1 MNASP
6 TSATPALEPGEKLIA
21 RFAPDRRK
29 YWRDHG
35 IMALVLMAVAGLF
48 LWLIGSPYPAIGSLG
63 AILAVGV
70 RAAYLA
76 SETLNMRWTLTD
88 RRLILPGGQRSIL
101 LSGMAQIRILLGDV
115 QVITVSG
122 DKHLLKHMADSPETV
137 RAITTARD
145 RRAKRRAD

>member
-1 MNASP
+1 MTALSP
-6 TSATPALEPGEKLIA
+6 SDPPILETGEKLLA

-35 IMALVLMAVAGLF
+35 IMAVALMAVAGLF

-76 SETLNMRWTLTD
+76 SETLALRWTLTD
-88 RRLILPGGQRSIL
+88 RRLVLPGQRSIL
-101 LSGMAQIRILLGDV
+101 LGDLATIRLLLGDV
-115 QVITVSG
+115 QIITHGG
-122 DKHLLKHMADSPETV
+122 DKHLLKHMADSAETI
-137 RAITTARD
+137 RTLTQARD
-145 RRAKRRAD
+145 RRAKRRAG